1 MPINLLILCVASVFI
16 SVKVISVFSKGFDP
30 ILPFQRFLTEV
41 LLGATLPEETLTA
54 TTTSTASNK
63 EDDEKNKK
71 NK

>member
-30 ILPFQRFLTEV
+30 ILPFQRLLTEV
-41 LLGATLPEETLTA
+41 LLGATLPEETVTA
-54 TTTSTASNK
+54 STANNT
-63 EDDEKNKK
+63 EDNANNKK